1 MSIERDV
8 RAIKSQVN
16 YQGIKFNDFL
26 FENSFGTISTAI
38 ESGQRLTQI
47 DLASPG
53 LKGKMLRYGKFVIT
67 LPDGSNP
74 TVIELKV
81 ANLPI
86 GATTIYIWVDGANAW
101 EQDIFPSFGYPVG
114 SLISGL
120 DFQVNSVNAAASS
133 NTSSVVGG
141 ACVQYNFGG
150 MLSETSLSSA
160 EGGNLGTKPFT
171 FNPSSGEVQ
180 ATKFKGVHKGNNIGS
195 GAIQAGGVNKYW
207 YLSPQDFMFGNDL
220 TRNNYSSTAGFSIKT
235 WQYYSSY
242 GKFITTIFV
251 PEGYKVISCFIKGSA
266 NWTWSAGVTSWSSAS
281 GVGAGSGV
289 VNTEATALNWTYS
302 STGTYYT
309 IQISGASATD
319 TIYGARLTLE
329 EV

>member
-8 RAIKSQVN
+8 RAINTQVN
-16 YQGIKFNDFL
+16 YQGIKFNDLL

-81 ANLPI
+81 GNLPI
-86 GATTIYIWVDGANAW
+86 GATTIYIYASGSNDW
-101 EQDIFPSFGYPVG
+101 EQDIFPGFGYPVG

-120 DFQVNSVNAAASS
+120 DFQFNSVNAAAST

-141 ACVQYNFGG
+141 ACVQYNFAGI
-150 MLSETSLSSA
+150 LAETSLSSA
-160 EGGNLGTKPFT
+160 EGGNSSTKPFT
-171 FNPSSGEVQ
+171 FNRASGEVQ
-180 ATKFKGVHKGNNIGS
+180 ATNFKGVHKGDNIGS
-195 GAIQAGGVNKYW
+195 GAIQTSGTYKYW
-207 YLSPQDFMFGNDL
+207 YLSPQDFMFGNAVMR
-220 TRNNYSSTAGFSIKT
+220 TNHTSNSGISIKT

-242 GKFITTIFV
+242 GKFHKSIFI
-251 PEGYKVISCFIKGSA
+251 PKGYKVVSCFIKGNANLSWTSA
-266 NWTWSAGVTSWSSAS
+266 VSSWSSPS
-281 GVGAGSGV
+281 GIGSGSGV
-289 VNTEATALNWTYS
+289 VNTEAFGLNWTAS
-302 STGTYYT
+302 STGGYYT
-309 IQISGASATD
+309 IIISGAASTD
-319 TIYGARLTLE
+319 EIYGARLTLE